1 MKIAL
6 SKTGGFTLIELMIV
20 VALIG
25 ILAAIAIPNYLGMQ
39 EKAKRRAIEEGCASA
54 KAEIAHWMD
63 TVARGEHGLIDM
75 DGDGDIDNNDDTLVD
90 SATLDTDSNTGV
102 ISLWAAAMKVKA
114 GGTLKGP
121 WGASD
126 LYKIIDGTGGANC
139 TSQTDNGKI
148 NLCLTNARTVRVIGT
163 DENGNIL
170 FNDSVSI
177 E

>member
-1 MKIAL
+1 MHKRL
-6 SKTGGFTLIELMIV
+6 DLEKGFTLIELMIV

-54 KAEIAHWMD
+54 KAELAHWMD
-63 TVARGEHGLIDM
+63 TVARGEHGLVDM
-75 DGDGDIDNNDDTLVD
+75 DGDGDIDNTDDTLVD
-90 SATLDTDSNTGV
+90 SSTLDTANTGV
-102 ISLWAAAMKVKA
+102 VTRWAAAMKVKA

-126 LYKIIDGTGGANC
+126 LYKVFDGTGGANC
-139 TSQTDNGKI
+139 TSNAGNGQI
-148 NLCLTNARTVRVIGT
+148 TLCLTNARTVRIIGK
-163 DENGNIL
+163 DQSGNVL

>member
-6 SKTGGFTLIELMIV
+6 SKTDGFTLIELMIV

-25 ILAAIAIPNYLGMQ
+25 ILASIAIPNYLGMQ

-75 DGDGDIDNNDDTLVD
+75 DGDGDIDPTDDTAVD
-90 SATLDTDSNTGV
+90 SATLDTAGTGV
-102 ISLWAAAMKVKA
+102 VPRWVSAMTVKS

-121 WGASD
+121 WGANS
-126 LYKIIDGTGGANC
+126 LYHVIDGTGGANC
-139 TSQTDNGKI
+139 TSQISNGEI

-163 DENGNIL
+163 DADGNIL